1 MRLIFFK
8 WLSVFALLLLSACH
22 TIPKQGETIDRD
34 GWISDSAFFN
44 KAYEQHQALT
54 QWQYRA
60 KVGVVTLD
68 ESQQANMVW
77 VYDDSNANTVR
88 LFGPLGVGA
97 IKIEFDEQGVVLSD
111 RKGELHRGDSAQH
124 LLESIVGWSI
134 PVDALQYWLFSLPL
148 PNQEQA
154 YRYQVDDAQNVVKLQ
169 QLGWTINYDDYRTY
183 FNEGWPL
190 ARKVIA
196 TKQVTPEQTVTVKL
210 ITKSWK

>member
-1 MRLIFFK
+1 LKLIFLK
-8 WLSVFALLLLSACH
+8 WVSVFALLFLLSACH
-22 TIPKQGETIDRD
+22 TVPKQGETSDHE
-34 GWISDSAFFN
+34 GWESDSAFF
-44 KAYEQHQALT
+44 YEGYKQHQALT

-60 KVGVVTLD
+60 KVGVVTPD

-77 VYDDSNANTVR
+77 VYDNNANTVR

-97 IKIEFDEQGVVLSD
+97 IKIEFDEHGVVLSD
-111 RKGELHRGDSAQH
+111 RKGELHRGDSAQY

-148 PNQEQA
+148 PNLEQA

-169 QLGWTINYDDYRTY
+169 QLGWTIEYEDYKTY
-183 FNEGWPL
+183 FNDGWPL

-196 TKQVTPEQTVTVKL
+196 TKQVAPEQTVTVKL